1 MITHIPCGGDP
12 ARRLLISATLEGIDG
27 SGGILG
33 SAGPTSVWT
42 SCPSSSLSGDVT
54 FDISD
59 IEWMEDGG
67 IFEGVI
73 TYEMGHVIGIG
84 YVPPSV
90 TRSMT
95 VLSIV
100 HSAHSWGVTLKGEW
114 E

>member
-12 ARRLLISATLEGIDG
+12 AGRLLISATLEEIDG

-42 SCPSSSLSGDVT
+42 SCPSISLSGDMT
-54 FDISD
+54 FDIDD
-59 IEWMEDGG
+59 IGWMEDDG

-73 TYEMGHVIGIG
+73 MHEMGHVIGIG

-90 TRSMT
+90 INIRAVVSSMRR
-95 VLSIV
+95 
-100 HSAHSWGVTLKGEW
+100 A
-114 E
+114 